1 MTKLLKWDQG
11 TLIEGQDEDV
21 PSLSLEHDVDS
32 TQDMPDLSGVERVV
46 LTFPAFR
53 DGRAFTQA
61 QVLRQLG
68 FEGDIRATGA
78 LFLDQYSFALRCGFT
93 SFEVG
98 DNTDVEGIMES
109 VNRFPAFYQSAA
121 AGRALWEKR
130 AGEKRG

>member
-21 PSLSLEHDVDS
+21 PSISPEHDVDLTKS
-32 TQDMPDLSGVERVV
+32 TPDLSGVERVE
-46 LTFPAFR
+46 LTFPAFK

-93 SFEVG
+93 SFEVA
-98 DNTDVEGIMES
+98 DEADVEGIMES
-109 VNRFPAFYQSAA
+109 VNRFPAFYQSTA
-121 AGRALWEKR
+121 AGRAVWERR